1 MQDQTSRLR
10 RQTAGVKYILLAVVG
25 LGMGSAMLGEEACA
39 QSSRNPKA
47 FEQPLKLVV
56 TPIRIELA
64 GARAARQVLVT
75 GVYPGGLER
84 DLTHQA
90 KWETGTSHCSVDD
103 RGLVVARDD
112 GRGQVMVQLGSLRQV
127 VEVEVRG
134 TQVKSPV
141 SFTREIV
148 PVLSSAGCSDI
159 RCHGAPS
166 GKGGFRLSLW
176 GSDHEFDYLQLVRDA
191 FGRRTNAID
200 PDESLLL
207 KKPLTRIPHVGG
219 RRFETGSHAA
229 KLLRR
234 WQEQGLTQDKEAV
247 ALSSLEVTP
256 SRRVLRAPA
265 RDQQLA
271 VRATYTDGS
280 TEDVTR
286 LASYS
291 TSDVAVA
298 RVDRSGHVEF
308 QRQGEVAVLCRYM
321 GQMVS
326 MRLVHVAEAVAGF
339 QWPDVR
345 PSNFV
350 DQHVYAKL
358 KMLNIAPS
366 NKSSDDAF
374 VRRIYLDLCGILPT
388 PQEASVFRASTQSD
402 KRERLVDELLQRDEF
417 ADFWTKKWM
426 DVLRVS
432 RDSIQLKGAEVFQSW
447 MREQVQRDRPLSDV
461 MRELLTSQGESHKD
475 PEANYFCVA
484 PMPRKVVDVDYL
496 QKDLAE
502 STAQLFLGIRLQCA
516 QCHNHPFERWTQ
528 DDYLGLAAFFSQVTR
543 SRMGK
548 EGPSGRADRRQIA
561 VKMDTGKM
569 RLADAANQ
577 HVLPHFPGEAA
588 PEIDKG
594 TDLRGVLADWLVE
607 SDNPYF
613 ARSIV
618 NRVWFHLHGRG
629 IVEPVDDFRD
639 SNPSANDPL
648 LDALARYFVANQFRL
663 KPLVRAIALS
673 NTYQASSQ
681 SNPFNHQ
688 DRQYFSHQQA
698 RSLPAEVLLD
708 AICEVTGVPEKYEIT
723 KDYLVGV
730 PDGVVKFPVGTRAV
744 QLPVTDLVTLI
755 NSSSK
760 YVRYEMHPFLRTF
773 GTPARRQTC
782 ECDRSPGFSRKQAL
796 ELTVGDLVE
805 AKVASSSGRLS
816 GMLADWASDREI
828 LDVLYKRAL
837 ARKPTADAAE
847 KFLAYV
853 RNNPD
858 RQQAWEDILWTILNS
873 KEFIYQH

>member
-1 MQDQTSRLR
+1 
-10 RQTAGVKYILLAVVG
+10 
-25 LGMGSAMLGEEACA
+25 
-39 QSSRNPKA
+39 
-47 FEQPLKLVV
+47 
-56 TPIRIELA
+56 
-64 GARAARQVLVT
+64 
-75 GVYPGGLER
+75 
-84 DLTHQA
+84 
-90 KWETGTSHCSVDD
+90 
-103 RGLVVARDD
+103 
-112 GRGQVMVQLGSLRQV
+112 
-127 VEVEVRG
+127 
-134 TQVKSPV
+134 
-141 SFTREIV
+141 
-148 PVLSSAGCSDI
+148 
-159 RCHGAPS
+159 
-166 GKGGFRLSLW
+166 
-176 GSDHEFDYLQLVRDA
+176 
-191 FGRRTNAID
+191 
-200 PDESLLL
+200 
-207 KKPLTRIPHVGG
+207 
-219 RRFETGSHAA
+219 
-229 KLLRR
+229 
-234 WQEQGLTQDKEAV
+234 
-247 ALSSLEVTP
+247 
-256 SRRVLRAPA
+256 
-265 RDQQLA
+265 
-271 VRATYTDGS
+271 
-280 TEDVTR
+280 
-286 LASYS
+286 ASYS

-326 MRLVHVAEAVAGF
+326 MRLVYVAEAVAGF

-388 PQEASVFRASTQSD
+388 PQEASVFRASTQTD
-402 KRERLVDELLQRDEF
+402 KRDRLVDELLQRDEF

-528 DDYLGLAAFFSQVTR
+528 DDYFGLAAFFSQVTR

-629 IVEPVDDFRD
+629 IVEPVDDFR
-639 SNPSANDPL
+639 
-648 LDALARYFVANQFRL
+648 
-663 KPLVRAIALS
+663 
-673 NTYQASSQ
+673 
-681 SNPFNHQ
+681 
-688 DRQYFSHQQA
+688 
-698 RSLPAEVLLD
+698 
-708 AICEVTGVPEKYEIT
+708 
-723 KDYLVGV
+723 
-730 PDGVVKFPVGTRAV
+730 
-744 QLPVTDLVTLI
+744 
-755 NSSSK
+755 
-760 YVRYEMHPFLRTF
+760 
-773 GTPARRQTC
+773 
-782 ECDRSPGFSRKQAL
+782 
-796 ELTVGDLVE
+796 
-805 AKVASSSGRLS
+805 
-816 GMLADWASDREI
+816 
-828 LDVLYKRAL
+828 
-837 ARKPTADAAE
+837 
-847 KFLAYV
+847 
-853 RNNPD
+853 
-858 RQQAWEDILWTILNS
+858 
-873 KEFIYQH
+873 

>member
-1 MQDQTSRLR
+1 MQNQTRNLG
-10 RQTAGVKYILLAVVG
+10 RQLAGVRYILLTVVG
-25 LGMGSAMLGEEACA
+25 LGLASLNGEASAQAA
-39 QSSRNPKA
+39 RNTNGLDK
-47 FEQPLKLVV
+47 PLQLVV
-56 TPIRIELA
+56 TPARIELR
-64 GARAARQVLVT
+64 GPRASRQVLVT
-75 GVYPGGLER
+75 GIYPGGIER
-84 DLTHQA
+84 DLTRRV
-90 KWETGTSHCSVDD
+90 KWITNADSFDVDEG
-103 RGLVVARDD
+103 GLVVARAD
-112 GRGQVMVQLGSLRQV
+112 GRGQLTVQAGVLQQV
-127 VEVEVRG
+127 VEVETGG
-134 TQVKSPV
+134 TQAASPV

-176 GSDHEFDYLQLVRDA
+176 GSDHEFDYLRLAREA

-200 PDESLLL
+200 PAESLLL
-207 KKPLTRIPHVGG
+207 KKPLARIPHVGG
-219 RRFETGSHAA
+219 RRFEQDSHAA
-229 KLLRR
+229 ELLRR
-234 WQEQGLTQDKEAV
+234 WQAQGLSHDKDAV

-256 SRRVLRAPA
+256 SRRVLRSPA
-265 RDQQLA
+265 QDQQLA
-271 VRATYTDGS
+271 VSATYADGS
-280 TEDVTR
+280 IEDVTR

-291 TSDVAVA
+291 TSDVAIA
-298 RVDRSGHVEF
+298 RVNRSGYVQF

-326 MRLVHVAEAVAGF
+326 MRLVHVAEAAAGF

-358 KMLNIAPS
+358 KLLNITPS
-366 NKSSDDAF
+366 RGSSDDEF
-374 VRRIYLDLCGILPT
+374 VRRVYLDLCGILPS
-388 PQEASVFRASTQSD
+388 PQEASLFRASTRRD
-402 KRERLVDELLQRDEF
+402 KRERLVDELLQRGEF

-447 MREQVQRDRPLSDV
+447 MREQVQQDRPLSDV

-543 SRMGK
+543 NRMGK
-548 EGPSGRADRRQIA
+548 AGPSGRADRRQIA
-561 VKMDTGKM
+561 IKMDPQKM
-569 RLADAANQ
+569 RLADTASQ

-588 PEIDKG
+588 PEIAQG
-594 TDLRGVLADWLVE
+594 SDLRAVLADWLIE
-607 SDNPYF
+607 ADNPYF

-648 LDALARYFVANQFRL
+648 LDALARYFVDNEFRL
-663 KPLVRAIALS
+663 KPLVRAIVLS
-673 NTYQASSQ
+673 KTYQASSQ
-681 SNPFNHQ
+681 ANAFNYQ

-708 AICEVTGVPEKYEIT
+708 AICEVTGVPERYEIT

-805 AKVASSSGRLS
+805 AKVSSASGRLS
-816 GMLADWASDREI
+816 GMLSDWASDREI
-828 LDVLYKRAL
+828 LDALYERAL
-837 ARKPTADAAE
+837 TRRPSAAAVE
-847 KFLAYV
+847 KFLVYV
-853 RNNPD
+853 REKPD
-858 RQQAWEDILWTILNS
+858 RQQAWEDVLWTILNS